1 MSSENTTTTESAVQ
15 DSPSV
20 EEISP
25 TDDKKRI
32 VAATLRNRGG
42 LYGTAI
48 IVAVS
53 LLALVVAVDK
63 YLLGRTLVSMLLYDP
78 RALDATAQLAGP
90 SLAHPFGTDN
100 LGRDVLSRVLYG
112 TLISLQ
118 VGVIAVSIS
127 VVIGVT
133 FGLVAGYSGGIVD
146 DVIMRIVDVL
156 LAFPG
161 IILAIAV
168 TGILGPSITNV
179 IIALAIQGWVT
190 YTRLIRGEVLSVR
203 ERDYVKAAKS
213 IGASNRQIMMGDILP
228 NTIYPVIVQ
237 ATLGI
242 GGVII
247 AEAGL
252 SFLGLGPQPPTSSWG
267 MMLATGRS
275 YVQSAWWLSL
285 FPGVAIFITVMGFNL
300 FGDVLRDVLDPR
312 ESTSQRR
319 SL

>member
-1 MSSENTTTTESAVQ
+1 MSTENTSTSDTTTQNTATL
-15 DSPSV
+15 D
-20 EEISP
+20 EISP
-25 TDDKKRI
+25 TDNKRRVLTAI
-32 VAATLRNRGG
+32 LRNRAG

-48 IVAVS
+48 IVAVVG
-53 LLALVVAVDK
+53 LTALVAVDK
-63 YLLGRTLVSMLLYDP
+63 HLLGNALISTVLYDP
-78 RALDATAQLAGP
+78 QTLDSTAQLAPP
-90 SLAHPFGTDN
+90 SLAHPFGTDT
-100 LGRDVLSRVLYG
+100 LGRDVLSRIIYG

-118 VGVIAVSIS
+118 VGIIAVSIS

-133 FGLVAGYSGGIVD
+133 MGLIAGYFGGSTD
-146 DVIMRIVDVL
+146 DVIMRVVDVL

-168 TGILGPSITNV
+168 TGVLGPSLRNV
-179 IIALAIQGWVT
+179 VIALAIQGWVT

-213 IGASNRQIMMGDILP
+213 IGASDRQIIVGDILP

-242 GGVII
+242 GGFII

-252 SFLGLGPQPPTSSWG
+252 SFLGLGPQPPTPSWG
-267 MMLATGRS
+267 LMLASGRS
-275 YVQSAWWLSL
+275 YVQTAWWLSL

-312 ESTSQRR
+312 DSTSHRR
-319 SL
+319 SM

>member
-1 MSSENTTTTESAVQ
+1 MTMEETATSDTASQNTAI
-15 DSPSV
+15 V
-20 EEISP
+20 EEMSP
-25 TDDKKRI
+25 MNNKRRVLRAI
-32 VAATLRNRGG
+32 LRNRAG
-42 LYGTAI
+42 LYGTVI
-48 IVAVS
+48 IIAVVG
-53 LLALVVAVDK
+53 LTALVAIDK
-63 YLLGRTLVSMLLYDP
+63 YLLEKALISMVLYDP
-78 RALDATAQLAGP
+78 QALDSTAQLAPP
-90 SLAHPFGTDN
+90 SLAHPFGTDT
-100 LGRDVLSRVLYG
+100 LGRDVLSRVIYG

-118 VGVIAVSIS
+118 VGIIAVSIS

-133 FGLVAGYSGGIVD
+133 MGLIAGYFGGRTD

-168 TGILGPSITNV
+168 TGILGPSIRNV
-179 IIALAIQGWVT
+179 VIALAIQGWVT

-213 IGASNRQIMMGDILP
+213 IGASDRQIILGDILP

-242 GGVII
+242 GGFII

-252 SFLGLGPQPPTSSWG
+252 SFLGLGPQPPTASWG
-267 MMLATGRS
+267 LMLATGRS
-275 YVQSAWWLSL
+275 YVQTAWWLSL
-285 FPGVAIFITVMGFNL
+285 CPGIAIFITVMGFNL

-312 ESTSQRR
+312 DSTSQRG